1 MDRILVSASTGAMN
15 SVLGKLANLMGE
27 EFAKLKNLRKE
38 VKFVSDELA
47 SMKDALEGLSYL
59 DELDPQT
66 KRWRDIVREMS
77 YDIEEIIDDFMQN
90 IGGTDK
96 SDGFVSST
104 IRRLKTLR
112 ARHRIARQIE
122 DVKKLVLETSAR
134 RQRYKIDTSSSSN
147 VAIDPRVATL
157 YENAANLVGVEE
169 PTSELINL
177 LRDGEKKLKVVS
189 IVGFGGLGKTTLASV
204 VHGKLKG
211 EFSSCT
217 AFVLVSQKPDIP
229 KLLRGL
235 LSQLGVE
242 PSIHARESHLIDM
255 LREHLKNERYLIIID
270 DIWDVSAWDIIKC
283 AFPENYLGSR
293 VITTTRIQ
301 VVAKACCLHGHDHII
316 EMKPLNDKDSRRLFF
331 GRIFGSEEACPRHL
345 RDVSVE
351 ILKKCGGLP
360 LAIVTISSMLA
371 SEDSIQIERWENV
384 RSCLGSLTNLTLEGV
399 RQILNL
405 SYRDLPLHL
414 KTCLLYLGMYPEDY
428 IISRYDL
435 ERQWTA
441 EGFAGK
447 ENGQDSV
454 KIASNYFNELV
465 NRSLIQPVKF
475 DSRGSVT
482 KCRIHDMMLDLI
494 LLKSTEE
501 NFFTIVD
508 DPRAITGL
516 DYKIRRLSIHLDSVS
531 NSQAILPK
539 NNGMSHV
546 RSVMFFGS
554 SESTPDLLEFKF
566 LRVLFINL
574 RRAKVDLS
582 GLSKLYQLRY
592 LRISRFCLHQLPT
605 QIRMLQHLQTLDL
618 GRYSRY
624 SNIPSDIVHLPHLM
638 HLNVGSELFDGISNM
653 KSLRHLCAFDL
664 AVNSIDNIK
673 NIGELTNLRYLFMSC
688 GPHPDDTERRMDV
701 LRSSLGKLCNLE
713 DLIVSMRGCID
724 GLMPLSPPATPYR
737 LERLVMFRSCW
748 FSRIPSWIGELRN
761 LGVLQLQVCE
771 LLNDGV
777 GILSELPVLIHL
789 DIDIRRAVNKMIVIC
804 AGRGAFPALKRFYL
818 QISSVTYLDFQ
829 PGVMPKLQR
838 LEALYNMSESD
849 QNGDAPAGIE
859 HLLALEELSAAIG
872 CEGATEAT
880 KRSTESALR
889 SAINMHPSHPRVTI
903 RFFRRNLKFFPE

>member
-47 SMKDALEGLSYL
+47 GMKDALEGLSYL

-104 IRRLKTLR
+104 IRRLKTLT

-134 RQRYKIDTSSSSN
+134 RHRYKIDTSSSSN

-169 PTSELINL
+169 PTNELINL
-177 LRDGEKKLKVVS
+177 LSEGEKKLKVVS
-189 IVGFGGLGKTTLASV
+189 IVGFGGLGKTTLANV
-204 VHGKLKG
+204 VYGKLKG

-242 PSIHARESHLIDM
+242 PSIHACESHLIDM
-255 LREHLKNERYLIIID
+255 LREHLKDERYLIVID

-283 AFPENYLGSR
+283 AFPENNLGSR

-301 VVAKACCLHGHDHII
+301 VVAKACCFHGHDHIL
-316 EMKPLNDKDSRRLFF
+316 EMKPLNDKDSIRLFF

-371 SEDSIQIERWENV
+371 SEDSIQKERWEHV

-435 ERQWTA
+435 ERQWMA
-441 EGFAGK
+441 EGFVGK
-447 ENGQDSV
+447 ENGQDCV
-454 KIASNYFNELV
+454 KAASNYFNELV

-482 KCRIHDMMLDLI
+482 KCKIHDMMLDLI
-494 LLKSTEE
+494 LLKSAEE

-516 DYKIRRLSIHLDSVS
+516 DYKIRRLSIHFDSVS
-531 NSQAILPK
+531 NGQAILPR
-539 NNGMSHV
+539 NTSMSHV
-546 RSVMFFGS
+546 RSVLFFGS

-574 RRAKVDLS
+574 RRATVDLS
-582 GLSKLYQLRY
+582 GLPKLYQLRY
-592 LRISRFCLHQLPT
+592 LRISRLCLYQLPT
-605 QIRMLQHLQTLDL
+605 QIRALQHLQTLDL
-618 GRYSRY
+618 GRC

-638 HLNVGSELFDGISNM
+638 NLNVGSEVFDGIGNM

-664 AVNSIDNIK
+664 AVNNIDNIK
-673 NIGELTNLRYLFMSC
+673 NIGELTNLRYLFISC

-701 LRSSLGKLCNLE
+701 LRSSLGELHNLA
-713 DLIVSMRGCID
+713 DLLVSMRGCID
-724 GLMPLSPPATPYR
+724 GLMPLSPPPTPYG
-737 LERLVMFRSCW
+737 LERFVMFRNCW

-761 LGVLQLQVCE
+761 LGELQLQVCE

-777 GILSELPVLIHL
+777 VILSELPVLAHL

-804 AGRGAFPALKRFYL
+804 AGRGTFPALKRFCL
-818 QISSVTYLDFQ
+818 QISSMAYLDFQ
-829 PGVMPKLQR
+829 AGVMPKLQR
-838 LEALYNMSESD
+838 IEVMHNMSGSD
-849 QNGDAPAGIE
+849 QNGAAPAGIE

-872 CEGATEAT
+872 CEGATEPT

-889 SAINMHPSHPRVTI
+889 SAINRHPSHPRVTI
-903 RFFRRNLKFFPE
+903 RFFRRNLNFFPE

>member
-1 MDRILVSASTGAMN
+1 MSASTGAMN
-15 SVLGKLANLMGE
+15 SVLGKLTNLMGE

-38 VKFVSDELA
+38 VKFVSDELV

-147 VAIDPRVATL
+147 VAVDPRVATL

-169 PTSELINL
+169 PTNELINL
-177 LRDGEKKLKVVS
+177 LRDGEKELKVVS
-189 IVGFGGLGKTTLASV
+189 IVGFGGLGKTALANMV
-204 VHGKLKG
+204 YGKLKG

-242 PSIHARESHLIDM
+242 PSIHACESHLIDM

-270 DIWDVSAWDIIKC
+270 DVWDVPAWDIIKC

-301 VVAKACCLHGHDHII
+301 VVAKACCFHGHDHIL

-331 GRIFGSEEACPRHL
+331 GRIFGSKEACPHHL

-371 SEDSIQIERWENV
+371 SEDSIQKERWEHV

-435 ERQWTA
+435 ERQWMA
-441 EGFAGK
+441 EGFVGK
-447 ENGQDSV
+447 ENGQDCV
-454 KIASNYFNELV
+454 KVASNYFNELV

-475 DSRGSVT
+475 DGRGSVT

-494 LLKSTEE
+494 LLKSAEE

-508 DPRAITGL
+508 DPRAITEV
-516 DYKIRRLSIHLDSVS
+516 DYKIRRLSIHLDSLS
-531 NSQAILPK
+531 NSQAILPR
-539 NNGMSHV
+539 NISMSHV

-554 SESTPDLLEFKF
+554 SKSTPHLLDFKF
-566 LRVLFINL
+566 LRVLLINL
-574 RRAKVDLS
+574 HRATVDLS

-592 LRISRFCLHQLPT
+592 LRISRFCLYQLPT
-605 QIRMLQHLQTLDL
+605 QIGVLQHLQTLDL
-618 GRYSRY
+618 ERY
-624 SNIPSDIVHLPHLM
+624 SNIPSNIVHLPHLM
-638 HLNVGSELFDGISNM
+638 HLNVGSELFYGIGNM

-664 AVNSIDNIK
+664 GVNTIDNIK
-673 NIGELTNLRYLFMSC
+673 NIGELTNLRYLFISC
-688 GPHPDDTERRMDV
+688 GPQPDDTERRMDV
-701 LRSSLGKLCNLE
+701 LRSSLGKLRNLE
-713 DLIVSMRGCID
+713 DLLVSMRGCID
-724 GLMPLSPPATPYR
+724 GLMPLSPPSTPYG
-737 LERLVMFRSCW
+737 LERFVMFRSCW

-761 LGVLQLQVCE
+761 LGELQLQVCE
-771 LLNDGV
+771 LLTDSV
-777 GILSELPVLIHL
+777 GILSELPVLTHL
-789 DIDIRRAVNKMIVIC
+789 DIDIRRAVNEMIVIC
-804 AGRGAFPALKRFYL
+804 AERGVFPALKRFCL
-818 QISSVTYLDFQ
+818 QLSSVTYLDFQ
-829 PGVMPKLQR
+829 AGVMPKLQR
-838 LEALYNMSESD
+838 LEAMYNMSGSD
-849 QNGDAPAGIE
+849 QNGAAPAGIE

-889 SAINMHPSHPRVTI
+889 SAINMHPSHPCVKI
-903 RFFRRNLKFFPE
+903 RFFRRNLRFFPE

>member
-112 ARHRIARQIE
+112 SRHRIARQIE

-147 VAIDPRVATL
+147 VAIDPRVASL

-169 PTSELINL
+169 PTNELINL

-211 EFSSCT
+211 EVSSCT

-242 PSIHARESHLIDM
+242 PSIHACESHLIDM

-301 VVAKACCLHGHDHII
+301 VVAKACCFHGHDHIL

-345 RDVSVE
+345 RDVSVQ

-371 SEDSIQIERWENV
+371 SEDSIQKERWEHV
-384 RSCLGSLTNLTLEGV
+384 RSCLGSLKNLTLEGV

-435 ERQWTA
+435 ERQWMA
-441 EGFAGK
+441 EGFVGK
-447 ENGQDSV
+447 DYGQDCV
-454 KIASNYFNELV
+454 KVASNYFNELV

-475 DSRGSVT
+475 DGRGSVT
-482 KCRIHDMMLDLI
+482 KCKIHDMMLDLI

-508 DPRAITGL
+508 DPRTITGL
-516 DYKIRRLSIHLDSVS
+516 DYKIRRLSVHLDSLS
-531 NSQAILPK
+531 NNQAILPR
-539 NNGMSHV
+539 NISMSHV

-554 SESTPDLLEFKF
+554 SESTPDLVEFKL

-574 RRAKVDLS
+574 HRATVDLS

-592 LRISRFCLHQLPT
+592 LRISRFCLYQLPT
-605 QIRMLQHLQTLDL
+605 QIRALQHLQTLD
-618 GRYSRY
+618 
-624 SNIPSDIVHLPHLM
+624 M
-638 HLNVGSELFDGISNM
+638 
-653 KSLRHLCAFDL
+653 
-664 AVNSIDNIK
+664 
-673 NIGELTNLRYLFMSC
+673 
-688 GPHPDDTERRMDV
+688 ERQDEV
-701 LRSSLGKLCNLE
+701 PTT
-713 DLIVSMRGCID
+713 SMCI
-724 GLMPLSPPATPYR
+724 
-737 LERLVMFRSCW
+737 
-748 FSRIPSWIGELRN
+748 
-761 LGVLQLQVCE
+761 
-771 LLNDGV
+771 
-777 GILSELPVLIHL
+777 
-789 DIDIRRAVNKMIVIC
+789 
-804 AGRGAFPALKRFYL
+804 
-818 QISSVTYLDFQ
+818 
-829 PGVMPKLQR
+829 
-838 LEALYNMSESD
+838 
-849 QNGDAPAGIE
+849 
-859 HLLALEELSAAIG
+859 
-872 CEGATEAT
+872 
-880 KRSTESALR
+880 
-889 SAINMHPSHPRVTI
+889 
-903 RFFRRNLKFFPE
+903 